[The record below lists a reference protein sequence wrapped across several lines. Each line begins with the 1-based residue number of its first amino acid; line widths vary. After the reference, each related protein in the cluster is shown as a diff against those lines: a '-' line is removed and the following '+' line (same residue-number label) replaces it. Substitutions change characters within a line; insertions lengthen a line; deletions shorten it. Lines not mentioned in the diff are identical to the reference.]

1 MIQRRQHHSGLQLT
15 SIVLT
20 LLCIVGFCPQGA
32 HAHKALLR
40 DEQSQSTEQSP
51 QWKSRRAPGKWVPV
65 SGVADQP
72 VSTGKATDKTAKP
85 TRGTSVPSVASRKTS
100 PMVFIAGKSAQ
111 ETQSNDDLSHS
122 SSDEHGHS
130 DKSPAKPDTSH
141 PEDAAKH
148 DAAVQHNGP
157 DHMSISDHAGSQPHD
172 HAEQPAAHAPMYFDA
187 PALDSP
193 DSHADESS
201 DGAPIVSSTEQV
213 KQMLQRH
220 AELETSPE
228 RGQSSQK
235 KEVLD
240 AGEKKTISALPPSI
254 EADLHSEDPIRRE
267 RANRFLKL
275 REQLLQ
281 LKARAKPAIPAAE
294 RNTQGGQA
302 KNGATHKTSG
312 DAHGESEHSKPKQT
326 TPTSDHAEHPET
338 DAGHSDAG
346 HSGGGHPDAG
356 HEEADHGDAG
366 HGDGHG
372 GSHLP
377 TEAETHTVDAHS
389 AHAASSHEPASHDS
403 GEHAPAEHGAAEHKA
418 SDHGAD
424 SAVTHDEM
432 QDGHETPA
440 PHDAHLTAGS
450 ISDPIDRV
458 SLGNNLYALG
468 EYPAAHKAYLSV
480 NPEELTAEQQIWTEY
495 QIANCLRRMGENAE
509 ASNRFRKIA
518 GQPEAGWLSER
529 AAWWVGVLEQMRRAE
544 TALTSEAAPGQ
555 SKGATKT
562 SLPISRSPKE
572 ESHDNAHH

>member
-20 LLCIVGFCPQGA
+20 LLSIVGFCPEGA
-32 HAHKALLR
+32 HAHGALLR
-40 DEQSQSTEQSP
+40 DDQSQSTEQSP

-65 SGVADQP
+65 SGMADQP
-72 VSTGKATDKTAKP
+72 VSTGTATDKTAKP
-85 TRGTSVPSVASRKTS
+85 TLGTSVPSIASRKTS

-122 SSDEHGHS
+122 SSDEHGHL

-148 DAAVQHNGP
+148 DAAVQHDGP
-157 DHMSISDHAGSQPHD
+157 DHTSNSEQADLQPHN

-228 RGQSSQK
+228 LGQSSQK

-240 AGEKKTISALPPSI
+240 AGEKRTISALPSSI
-254 EADLHSEDPIRRE
+254 EADLRSEDPIRRE
-267 RANRFLKL
+267 QAKRFLKL

-281 LKARAKPAIPAAE
+281 LKARAKPSTPAAAT
-294 RNTQGGQA
+294 NTQGGPA
-302 KNGATHKTSG
+302 KNGATHENSG
-312 DAHGESEHSKPKQT
+312 DAHGELTHSRPKQT
-326 TPTSDHAEHPET
+326 TPASDHAEHPAT

-346 HSGGGHPDAG
+346 HD
-356 HEEADHGDAG
+356 EADHGDA
-366 HGDGHG
+366 HGD
-372 GSHLP
+372 SHQP
-377 TEAETHTVDAHS
+377 TKAETHAVDTHS
-389 AHAASSHEPASHDS
+389 ERAASSHEPASHAPASHDS
-403 GEHAPAEHGAAEHKA
+403 GEHAPAEHGAADHGA
-418 SDHGAD
+418 ADHGAD
-424 SAVTHDEM
+424 SAETHDEI
-432 QDGHETPA
+432 QDGHETLA
-440 PHDAHLTAGS
+440 PNDAHLTAGS

-480 NPEELTAEQQIWTEY
+480 NPEELTSEQQFWTEY

-544 TALTSEAAPGQ
+544 TALTPEAAPNP
-555 SKGATKT
+555 STSTTKT

>member
-20 LLCIVGFCPQGA
+20 ILSIVGFCPQGA
-32 HAHKALLR
+32 HSHGALLR

-51 QWKSRRAPGKWVPV
+51 QWKSRRTPGKWVPV
-65 SGVADQP
+65 SGMADKP
-72 VSTGKATDKTAKP
+72 VSTGKATDKTAKSS
-85 TRGTSVPSVASRKTS
+85 RGTSVPSVASRKTS

-111 ETQSNDDLSHS
+111 ETRSNDDQSHS
-122 SSDEHGHS
+122 SSDEHGHP

-141 PEDAAKH
+141 PEDPAKH
-148 DAAVQHNGP
+148 DAAVHHDG
-157 DHMSISDHAGSQPHD
+157 SDHTSTSEHADSQPHD
-172 HAEQPAAHAPMYFDA
+172 DAEQPAGHAPMYFDA

-235 KEVLD
+235 KKVLD
-240 AGEKKTISALPPSI
+240 AGEKRTVSALPPSI
-254 EADLHSEDPIRRE
+254 EADLRSEDPIRRE
-267 RANRFLKL
+267 RAKRFLKL

-281 LKARAKPAIPAAE
+281 LKARAKPATPTAAT
-294 RNTQGGQA
+294 NTQGGHA
-302 KNGATHKTSG
+302 KNGAAHETSG
-312 DAHGESEHSKPKQT
+312 DAHDESTHSEPKQT
-326 TPTSDHAEHPET
+326 TPASDHSEHPAP
-338 DAGHSDAG
+338 DAA
-346 HSGGGHPDAG
+346 HPDAG

-366 HGDGHG
+366 HGDAHVD
-372 GSHLP
+372 SHQP
-377 TEAETHTVDAHS
+377 INAETHAVDPHS
-389 AHAASSHEPASHDS
+389 EDPASSHEPASHDS
-403 GEHAPAEHGAAEHKA
+403 GEHAPAEHAPAEHGSAEHEA
-418 SDHGAD
+418 SGHGAD
-424 SAVTHDEM
+424 SAETHDEM
-432 QDGHETPA
+432 QDGHGNPA
-440 PHDAHLTAGS
+440 SHDAHLTAGA

-480 NPEELTAEQQIWTEY
+480 NPEELSAEQQIWTEY
-495 QIANCLRRMGENAE
+495 QIANCLRRLGETAE

-518 GQPEAGWLSER
+518 AQPEAGWLSER

-544 TALTSEAAPGQ
+544 TALTTEAAPNS
-555 SKGATKT
+555 SKSTSKP